1 MSTVIYFSLLY
12 NIKWKSNTV
21 TFTISEHK
29 TIYTRYCVEQIFMH
43 YPMYLIHFN
52 LQKSPL
58 RLRNTYLERLINL
71 LSLYEEKVA
80 NLTTVSPIYENG
92 NSRQVFH

>member
-1 MSTVIYFSLLY
+1 MEEQQLHNIYNFLST
-12 NIKWKSNTV
+12 
-21 TFTISEHK
+21 

-43 YPMYLIHFN
+43 YPMYFN
-52 LQKSPL
+52 LQKLPL
-58 RLRNTYLERLINL
+58 YRLRNTYLERLINL

-80 NLTTVSPIYENG
+80 NLTAVSPIYENG